1 MREELQTVL
10 SSSLATEEAASFHAL
25 NDRAYA
31 AFQAQLRDSFLK
43 EAPQIFAAIREQLKG
58 FVKSESRAGAG
69 SHLIEL
75 HRIVQLLRENAR
87 IAGFVRLAHMTGALA
102 MLFRVLKDR
111 PETINPSTVRTA
123 AHTVDFLGLLFEN
136 AGVDAL
142 PSAPPLILAID
153 DETSLILLVCAALQ
167 QSGLRAIG
175 LDDPTLALRLLKLNS
190 FDLIFL
196 DISMPKMDG
205 FELCTQLR
213 VLPGHKQT
221 PLVFLTGLPDFEN
234 RAQSILRGGNDLIA
248 KPFLPAELIV
258 KALTCVYRSQL
269 QAANPVRA

>member
-1 MREELQTVL
+1 M
-10 SSSLATEEAASFHAL
+10 ATEEAAAFHAL
-25 NDRAYA
+25 NDGAYT

-43 EAPQIFAAIREQLKG
+43 EAPQIFAAIREQLKS
-58 FVKSESRAGAG
+58 FVKSESQAVAA
-69 SHLIEL
+69 SHLTEL
-75 HRIVQLLRENAR
+75 YRIVQLLRDNAR
-87 IAGFVRLAHMTGALA
+87 IAGSARLAHMTGALA
-102 MLFRVLKDR
+102 MLLRVLKDR

-123 AHTVDFLGLLFEN
+123 THTVDFLGLLFEN
-136 AGVDAL
+136 SGSVEAL

-153 DETSLILLVCAALQ
+153 DETSLIMLVCAALQ

-175 LDDPTLALRLLKLNS
+175 LDDPTLALSLLKLNS

-213 VLPGHKQT
+213 ALPGHKQT

-258 KALTCVYRSQL
+258 KALNCVYRSQL
-269 QAANPVRA
+269 QTAKQVRS